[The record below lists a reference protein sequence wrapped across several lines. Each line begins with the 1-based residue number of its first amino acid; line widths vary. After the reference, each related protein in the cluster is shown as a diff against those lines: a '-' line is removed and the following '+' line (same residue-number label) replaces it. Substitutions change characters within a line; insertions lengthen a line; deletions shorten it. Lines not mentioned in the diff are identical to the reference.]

1 MRFLDSDEADDPIL
15 SVVNL
20 VDLFLVIIG
29 ILLVVIATNP
39 LSPFADKDVVV
50 IENPGKADMK
60 ITVKQGE
67 KLTRYESNGEIG
79 EGQGTKAGE
88 TYQME
93 DGSLIYVPSTELAN

>member
-29 ILLVVIATNP
+29 ILLTVIAVNP
-39 LSPFADKDVVV
+39 LSPFSNNDVVV

-60 ITVKQGE
+60 VTVKQGE

-93 DGSLIYVPSTELAN
+93 DGSLIYVPSQEAVK

>member
-20 VDLFLVIIG
+20 VDLCLVIIG
-29 ILLVVIATNP
+29 ILLTVIAVNP
-39 LSPFADKDVVV
+39 LSPFSNNDVVV

-60 ITVKQGE
+60 VTVKQGE

-93 DGSLIYVPSTELAN
+93 DGSLIYVPSQEAVK

>member
-29 ILLVVIATNP
+29 ILLAVIAANP
-39 LSPFADKDVVV
+39 LSPFANKDVIV
-50 IENPGKADMK
+50 IENPGQADMK
-60 ITVKQGE
+60 ITVKEGE
-67 KLTRYESNGEIG
+67 KLTRYESSGEIG

-93 DGSLIYVPSTELAN
+93 DGSLIYVPSTESKE